1 MSLDQ
6 EMKLL
11 RRIALFSKIEASKL
25 KLLAFTSE
33 WVRFQPGQFICRQG
47 EPGDSAFIII
57 EGEADVTLD
66 TTEGQVKIAS
76 RGANDIIGETAIMC
90 DVPRTASV
98 QARTPLT
105 ALKVSK
111 EVFLQLLTSY
121 PQMAIEV
128 IRALADRL
136 TSTGR
141 QLTEALARSKGEL

>member
-33 WVRFQPGQFICRQG
+33 WVSFQPGQFICRQG
-47 EPGDSAFIII
+47 EPGDSAYIII

-128 IRALADRL
+128 IRALANRL
-136 TSTGR
+136 TSTGQ